1 MFDRLEDI
9 LIRYKEIEQEL
20 MDPNVVN
27 DQKHYRDLMK
37 EQSDLAEI
45 VEKYLEYKDMVKT
58 MEDSL
63 QMLEEESDEEIRE
76 LAREELNESKQRI
89 SEIEEE
95 LKILL
100 LPKDPNDDKNVIVE
114 IRAGAGGDEA
124 ALFAAELYRMYV
136 MYAERNRWK
145 IDMMNLILFI
155 NLTN

>member
-145 IDMMNLILFI
+145 
-155 NLTN
+155 